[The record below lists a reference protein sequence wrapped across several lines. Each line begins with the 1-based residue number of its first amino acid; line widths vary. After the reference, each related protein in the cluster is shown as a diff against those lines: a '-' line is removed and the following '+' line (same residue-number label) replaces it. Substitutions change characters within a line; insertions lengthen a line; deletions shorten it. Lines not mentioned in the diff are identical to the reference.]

1 MVGNDYQRIIDGIN
15 HWKESEF
22 IDSTYLLFDEK
33 KDKYGFASQIN
44 AEELVNTLKSLRLRP
59 RKLRYNPQSYENVFS
74 TLYNILKKEVEERQ
88 RKVLIDT
95 TSTTKEAYGATV
107 TISLMFKN
115 VRIYIV
121 PPIERGWYV
130 PSPKDPNFEEWF
142 LRTRSIKGDL
152 PQEIYLP
159 GQRLEQ
165 PTDPEKIVLIRLF
178 AKGGYSNTLGSI
190 IKWCKC
196 DPLDPVTKNRF
207 SRLIRRLEK
216 KGFVE
221 KRRVG
226 REKEVYLTLFGKIL
240 AQSVKE
246 YEKKGR
252 RSYRRR
258 RRRKKRKI
266 STKRREIEANK

>member
-1 MVGNDYQRIIDGIN
+1 MVGNDYQRIIDGIH
-15 HWKESEF
+15 HWKEYEF
-22 IDSTYLLFDEK
+22 IEYTYLLFDEK
-33 KDKYGFASQIN
+33 RDKYGFASQIN
-44 AEELVNTLKSLRLRP
+44 AEELVSTLKSLRLRA
-59 RKLRYNPQSYENVFS
+59 RKLKYNPQSYENVFI
-74 TLYNILKKEVEERQ
+74 TLYNILKKEVDERN

-121 PPIERGWYV
+121 PPVERGWYV
-130 PSPKDPNFEEWF
+130 PSPKDPNFENWF

-165 PTDPEKIVLIRLF
+165 PTDPEKIVLINLY
-178 AKGGYSNTLGSI
+178 KNGGYASTLGLI
-190 IKWCKC
+190 IKWCMY

-207 SRLIRRLEK
+207 SRLVHRLEK

-246 YEKKGR
+246 YEKKNKR
-252 RSYRRR
+252 ARAR
-258 RRRKKRKI
+258 RRRKYKKRKI
-266 STKRREIEANK
+266 TTKKDKTKKR